1 MPDQY
6 VFELLRTMAL
16 QILQSAGFDS
26 AHTDPTHVLTDI
38 MGKYIEMLAA
48 TASAYAQ
55 LAGRAHPNPFDVMDS
70 LHEVDID
77 LDTLREWLDDEG
89 KALTPAWTAQSDPGR
104 TIEGKHTLRIP
115 VCAVL
120 YCKEEYSLA
129 VGFVGNG
136 RPRYDDALV
145 FEYREMED
153 NEVDEEGLEA
163 ADEEGEAD
171 EEEAAESADTE
182 ETEHPLSPPDQIPDT
197 LYQEKQQEEKNLP
210 SHIPPYMPPFP
221 SDTKEEDQPA
231 PQLPHLQHQQQQHP
245 LHPALAHN
253 SDAPAPIIVR
263 NRRKPVDNPFT
274 HVVSYEESMMATEKT
289 TPALTLPSSSVEDA
303 QDRRQPEEDRP
314 NRNLPM
320 KRALE
325 SLQTEPEQA
334 KKARLGLS
342 GNHTMFRQFTQDE
355 AAPGNTMFTS
365 SPGILGELLRRVAP
379 PAMVSKLSSP
389 NLLVDVA
396 ATQQYNALNGTP
408 AHAVSAADKQTSS
421 MLASLAGGQYN
432 KKPDEPAAASSA
444 QPTSTLPS
452 SSEPNTTQSKQP
464 SAPISLASLSAGA
477 ASSSSS
483 SSKKKKLPKLMLNLS
498 NGEAAAGGPASSS
511 SADNTPVS
519 TPSSAAPKIRFKI
532 KPPEPAAAQPEA
544 QSEPAPTSSSS
555 STAYSSAAPQPTSS
569 AVSTPTAASSLPAS
583 TPTTATMAPAMP
595 AATTT
600 TTAAHT
606 MLTPAVLPVEANSTE
621 IIRCICDHPTVDYG
635 AFMIACDQCGV
646 WFHGNCVG
654 IAESDQVEEWYCSSC
669 RPASS

>member
-55 LAGRAHPNPFDVMDS
+55 LAGRANPNPFDVMDS

-77 LDTLREWLDDEG
+77 LDTLREWLDEEG
-89 KALTPAWTAQSDPGR
+89 KALMPAWTAQSDPGR
-104 TIEGKHTLRIP
+104 TIEG
-115 VCAVL
+115 
-120 YCKEEYSLA
+120 
-129 VGFVGNG
+129 FVGNG
-136 RPRYDDALV
+136 RRRYDDALV
-145 FEYREMED
+145 FEYRDMEENSD
-153 NEVDEEGLEA
+153 NEEEAEEA
-163 ADEEGEAD
+163 EEA

-197 LYQEKQQEEKNLP
+197 LYTEKQQEEKNLP

-221 SDTKEEDQPA
+221 SDTKEEDQPP
-231 PQLPHLQHQQQQHP
+231 PQLPHLQQQQQQQQQQHQHP

-263 NRRKPVDNPFT
+263 HRRKPVDNPFT
-274 HVVSYEESMMATEKT
+274 HVVSYEESIMATEKT
-289 TPALTLPSSSVEDA
+289 TPALTLPSPSSVEENQDKA
-303 QDRRQPEEDRP
+303 QSRQHQEDVRP

-325 SLQTEPEQA
+325 SLQSEPEQS

-365 SPGILGELLRRVAP
+365 NPGILGELLRRVAP

-396 ATQQYNALNGTP
+396 ATQQYNAPNGAPANAVNTAEKTP
-408 AHAVSAADKQTSS
+408 S
-421 MLASLAGGQYN
+421 MLATLAGGQYN
-432 KKPDEPAAASSA
+432 KKPEEPTPSSAA
-444 QPTSTLPS
+444 QPTSALPAS
-452 SSEPNTTQSKQP
+452 NENNTTVSKQP

-477 ASSSSS
+477 ASSSSSS

-519 TPSSAAPKIRFKI
+519 TPSTAAPKIRFKI
-532 KPPEPAAAQPEA
+532 KPPEPAAAATTA
-544 QSEPAPTSSSS
+544 QSGAHPEPASS
-555 STAYSSAAPQPTSS
+555 STTFSSAAPQPTSS
-569 AVSTPTAASSLPAS
+569 AAAS
-583 TPTTATMAPAMP
+583 TPTTATSLPASTSIAATMP
-595 AATTT
+595 SATTATTT
-600 TTAAHT
+600 TTTTTTTTSAA
-606 MLTPAVLPVEANSTE
+606 TPAVITPAALPIDANSTE
-621 IIRCICDHPTVDYG
+621 IIRCVCDHPTVDYG